1 MYQAVAKLAVL
12 ALLLCASTTLAV
24 AADFRIETKVFVG
37 KSKNPI
43 SQNMTLFR
51 AGYVYDYLS
60 SSASRVVVFDQRGG
74 RFVLLDPT
82 RKVKAEVKT
91 DDVRAL
97 MDKLHDLAAKS
108 SNPSMKFA
116 ADPQFEVEFSED
128 GELTLGSQQMT
139 YTVQTVAAPSDAATQ
154 QYREFSDWYA
164 RFNTMA
170 NPGSTP
176 PFPRLKVNAELAKRG
191 VVPTEVQLETRDM
204 TARTEHYVTWRLL
217 DSDQKRLAQTEDQLA
232 TFEEV
237 DFKTFLQ
244 PPSGSL
250 SRR

>member
-1 MYQAVAKLAVL
+1 MYHAAVKLAVL
-12 ALLLCASTTLAV
+12 VMTLCASTTLVV
-24 AADFRIETKVFVG
+24 AEDFRIETKVYSG

-43 SQNMTLFR
+43 SQNTTLFR

-74 RFVLLDPT
+74 RFVLLDPVK
-82 RKVKAEVKT
+82 KVKAELKT
-91 DDVRAL
+91 DDVRVL

-108 SNPSMKFA
+108 SHPSMKFA
-116 ADPQFEVEFSED
+116 ADPQFEVDLTED
-128 GELTLGSQQMT
+128 GELTLSSQHMT
-139 YTVQTVAAPSDAATQ
+139 YKLQTVAAPSDFAMQ
-154 QYREFSDWYA
+154 QYRDFSDWYA

-191 VVPTEVQLETRDM
+191 LVPTEVQLNTRDM

-217 DSDQKRLAQTEDQLA
+217 DSDQKRLAETENQLA

-237 DFKTFLQ
+237 DLKTFLV

>member
-1 MYQAVAKLAVL
+1 MNQAVAKLAVL
-12 ALLLCASTTLAV
+12 ALAWGASTTLVV
-24 AADFRIETKVFVG
+24 ADDFRIETKVYAG

-43 SQNMTLFR
+43 MQNTTLFR
-51 AGYVYDYLS
+51 AGYVYDYLTSNS
-60 SSASRVVVFDQRGG
+60 SQVAVFDARGG
-74 RFVLLDPT
+74 RFVLLDPVK
-82 RKVKAEVKT
+82 KVKAVLKS

-108 SNPSMKFA
+108 SNPNTKFA
-116 ADPQFEVEFSED
+116 ADPQFEVEFNED
-128 GELTLGSQQMT
+128 GELTLSSQHMT
-139 YTVQTVAAPSDAATQ
+139 YKLQTVAAPSDTATQ

-170 NPGSTP
+170 NPGSTL

-191 VVPTEVQLETRDM
+191 VVPTEVQLSTRDM
-204 TARTEHYVTWRLL
+204 TARTEHFVTWRLL
-217 DSDQKRLAQTEDQLA
+217 DSDRKRLAETDDQLA

-237 DFKTFLQ
+237 DLRVFLG
-244 PPSGSL
+244 PPAASL